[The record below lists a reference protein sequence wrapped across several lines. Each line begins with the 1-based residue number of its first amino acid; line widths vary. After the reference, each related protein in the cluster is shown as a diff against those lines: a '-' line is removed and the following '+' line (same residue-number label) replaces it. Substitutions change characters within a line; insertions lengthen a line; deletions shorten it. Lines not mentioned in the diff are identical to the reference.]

1 MLNLLMIPKDVE
13 FQIQRIRQKKSEKQN
28 LDRHLTNLGFVEGAK
43 ITVVSENDGNLIVKI
58 KDSRVAIGNDI
69 AKSVMVEELRK

>member
-1 MLNLLMIPKDVE
+1 MIPKDVE